1 MSFQSKKDYEKAGRL
16 VKAEIH
22 KWDPYSLMAT
32 DSPDDEFDGEIRS
45 IVKQIPRIKS
55 KVDADHAVSRTF
67 SSSFKAEN
75 LDVDS
80 CLEIG
85 EKIFNV
91 LASEGLSDT

>member
-1 MSFQSKKDYEKAGRL
+1 MDMSFQSKKDYEKAGRL
-16 VKAEIH
+16 V
-22 KWDPYSLMAT
+22 
-32 DSPDDEFDGEIRS
+32 
-45 IVKQIPRIKS
+45 
-55 KVDADHAVSRTF
+55 
-67 SSSFKAEN
+67 KAEN